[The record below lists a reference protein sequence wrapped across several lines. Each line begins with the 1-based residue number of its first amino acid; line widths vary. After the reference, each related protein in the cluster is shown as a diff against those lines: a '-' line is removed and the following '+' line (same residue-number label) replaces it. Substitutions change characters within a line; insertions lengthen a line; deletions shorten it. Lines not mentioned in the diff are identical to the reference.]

1 MKQIVKIGPVELYVE
16 DVQKM
21 LEENKYIVTYT
32 KIYQIHFSQAQNR
45 FYGSCIY
52 TYDRKG
58 GPGMT
63 RRGRFYALPAAEV
76 NRLVGCNLIREENRS
91 EIPA

>member
-1 MKQIVKIGPVELYVE
+1 MEIVKIGPVELLE
-16 DVQKM
+16 EEARKM
-21 LEENKYIVTYT
+21 YSENKYIVTYT

-63 RRGRFYALPAAEV
+63 RRGRFYALPASEV
-76 NRLVGCNLIREENRS
+76 NRLVGCPLVREENHP
-91 EIPA
+91 ENVA